1 MKWFLVILLAG
12 VVAALTMVLRIPIPG
27 TQGYMNLGD
36 MAVVFSGLFL
46 GKKYGAI
53 AGGIGSAAADLI
65 GGFFVFVPITLI
77 AKGVEGYVAGSLG
90 RRHPAWLAL
99 AGGIMVSIYFVAEV
113 FLPGMGLAA
122 AISELP
128 FNLVQAVVG
137 ALGGFA
143 VYKGVEL
150 GLPGIRGE

>member
-53 AGGIGSAAADLI
+53 AGGI
-65 GGFFVFVPITLI
+65 
-77 AKGVEGYVAGSLG
+77 
-90 RRHPAWLAL
+90 
-99 AGGIMVSIYFVAEV
+99 
-113 FLPGMGLAA
+113 
-122 AISELP
+122 
-128 FNLVQAVVG
+128 
-137 ALGGFA
+137 
-143 VYKGVEL
+143 
-150 GLPGIRGE
+150 